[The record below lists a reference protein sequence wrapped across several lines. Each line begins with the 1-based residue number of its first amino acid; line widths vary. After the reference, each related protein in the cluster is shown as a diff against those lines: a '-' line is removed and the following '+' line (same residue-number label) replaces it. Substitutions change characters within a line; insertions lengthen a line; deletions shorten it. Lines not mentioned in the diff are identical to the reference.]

1 MDRPY
6 IVCHILSALN
16 GKISGSF
23 FGTEAAAM
31 MGGEYARLRDEY
43 HAEAWLYG
51 TTTTK
56 EFLGF
61 RKPVLSEQFEAV
73 PKGDYIAKND
83 APLYYVSVDTAGEV
97 GWESGTFRKAGR
109 PDAHVIEV
117 VTEQTPK
124 AYLAYLRQH
133 DVSYILAGDTE
144 LDCKKAVEK
153 LYRLFGI
160 KTLLICGGG
169 VVNWTFV
176 QQGVVDELSLLLTPA
191 VDATA
196 NTPSIFEKSDLL
208 TASSP
213 VEFRLKDV
221 QRLGESGL
229 WLTYLPQR

>member
-1 MDRPY
+1 MNRPY

-23 FGTEAAAM
+23 FGTEAAAL
-31 MGGEYARLRDEY
+31 MGGEYTRLRDEY
-43 HAEAWLYG
+43 HAKAWLYG

-61 RKPVLSEQFEAV
+61 RKPVLSEQFKTV
-73 PKGDYIAKND
+73 PEEDYIAKND

-117 VTEQTPK
+117 VTERTPK

-133 DVSYILAGDTE
+133 GVSYILAGDTE

-160 KTLLICGGG
+160 KTMLICGGG
-169 VVNWTFV
+169 IVNWTFV

-191 VDATA
+191 VDAAA